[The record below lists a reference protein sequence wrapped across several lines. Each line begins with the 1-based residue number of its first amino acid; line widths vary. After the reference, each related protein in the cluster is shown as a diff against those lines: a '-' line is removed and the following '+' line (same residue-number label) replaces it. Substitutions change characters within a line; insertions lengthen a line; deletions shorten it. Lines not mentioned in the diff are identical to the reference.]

1 MHKAKK
7 RNLLCF
13 LPIIFG
19 VILGSAVMYF
29 FGKHVPGAAN
39 FWGEGMLEEVQ
50 VLQYK
55 HSTYMMYLIKVRG
68 MQVGFVVAM
77 SLIHKKELATFIWGF
92 LTGVGFGFGVYDLCM
107 QCGMKGIVGYLFMIF
122 PHYICYLWA
131 YEKVFGID
139 LNSQKIKVF
148 GVVIIGI
155 LLECYV
161 NPMFLK
167 IFSKIFF

>member
-1 MHKAKK
+1 MHKVKK

-19 VILGSAVMYF
+19 VTLGSAVMCLL
-29 FGKHVPGAAN
+29 GKYVPGVTI
-39 FWGEGMLEEVQ
+39 FWEKGMLEEVQ
-50 VLQYK
+50 ALQYK

-68 MQVGFVVAM
+68 LQVGFVIAM
-77 SLIHKKELATFIWGF
+77 SLIHKKELAAFIWGF
-92 LTGVGFGFGVYDLCM
+92 LTGVGFGLGVYDLCM
-107 QCGMKGIVGYLFMIF
+107 QCGMKGIVGYLFVVF

-131 YEKVFGID
+131 YGKVFGVD
-139 LNSQKIKVF
+139 LGSQKIKVF
-148 GVVIIGI
+148 GVVITGI
-155 LLECYV
+155 LFECYV